1 MSIIVPYQVMT
12 IFLLIVQLC
21 SLHEHEDPGEKERKR
36 EREKERKREERE
48 REKERK
54 SIDCQTTKSQLILKK
69 TKATISSHLRLSHCS
84 LLSSSKQRANIIFMS
99 TH

>member
-12 IFLLIVQLC
+12 IFLLTVRLC

-36 EREKERKREERE
+36 EREKERKRE

-54 SIDCQTTKSQLILKK
+54 SGKVLIVRQPN
-69 TKATISSHLRLSHCS
+69 H
-84 LLSSSKQRANIIFMS
+84 N
-99 TH
+99 